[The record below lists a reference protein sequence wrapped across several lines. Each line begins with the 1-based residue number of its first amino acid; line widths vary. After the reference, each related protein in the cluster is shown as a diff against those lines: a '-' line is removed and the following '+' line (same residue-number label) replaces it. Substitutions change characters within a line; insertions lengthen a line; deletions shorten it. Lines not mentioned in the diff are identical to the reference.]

1 MPVAFLTDE
10 QARRYGRYTGE
21 PTAAQLARFF
31 YLDDADRAL
40 IMRRREDHLRLG
52 FAVQLGTVRF
62 LGTFLTDPTDVPAG
76 VVTHLSRQLRIADPS
91 CLPRYLNRPVTHY
104 DHAQEIQRRYG
115 YRDFHEPQEVFRLI
129 RWLYTRAW
137 LSAERPSVLFDLA
150 TARLVERKVLL
161 PGVTVLERLVASIR
175 DRAATRLWQRLAQLP
190 NADQQTKLEALV
202 HVPDGTRSS
211 PLDRLRRAPTRVSG
225 PALVAALQR
234 LEHIRA
240 IGVST
245 LAVDHL
251 PPNRLRDLARY
262 GAAARAQAIARMA
275 PERRLATLLAFARA
289 FEVIAMDDALDLLD
303 LLMTDII
310 HEAQTAGQHA
320 RLRTLRDLDTAAL
333 HLWGAI
339 QVLLDEQIDEAAVRR
354 QAFAQIPRQ
363 QLVEAGAQVETLAR
377 PPDDHYYPELVDRY
391 RRVRLFLPPLL
402 RTVAFDGT
410 QAGQP
415 MLTALAFLRQLEHQ
429 RHPDMRRA
437 PLDLVPSGW
446 RRLVLPR
453 HQPVPDRRAYTL
465 CLLERLQDSLR
476 RRDVF
481 VRRSERWGDPRVRLL
496 QGPQWETLRPQVCR
510 ALGRS
515 ESPEPELRA
524 LAQQLD
530 AAYQRTAGNLPT
542 NAAVRLE
549 QVDGRETLTL
559 TGLEKLEDP
568 PSLRLLRD
576 EVLARLPRVDLPE
589 LLLEIHARTG
599 FAHEFR
605 HISEG
610 TARVT
615 DLPISL
621 CAVLL
626 AEACNIGLEPVVRS
640 DIPALTRG
648 RLSWVQQNYLRAD
661 TLTRAN
667 ACLVDTQAT
676 IPLAQAWGGGEVAS
690 ADGLRFVVPV
700 RTINAGPNRKY
711 FNADRGV
718 TYYNFTSDQFTGFH
732 AIVIPGTLR
741 DSMYILDGLLEHQT
755 RLRPVEIMADT
766 AGVSDVVFG
775 LFWLLGYQ
783 FSPRL
788 ADLGEAQFWRL
799 DPRADYGVL
808 NGIARARVPAKLIAH
823 NWDDLLRVAG
833 SLQQGTVSASE
844 LMRSL
849 LRGKRPSTL
858 TRAIGALGRIP
869 KTLYMLAYVDDERY
883 RRRILTQLNRGESR
897 HSMARAVF
905 HGQRGELR
913 QRYREGQEDQ
923 LGALGLVVNAI
934 VLWNTLYMEAAL
946 QQLRAEG
953 MPVAAAD
960 VARLSPL
967 VHRHIN
973 FQGRY
978 SFMLSEVVARGELRP
993 LRDLSDRSEDDEW
1006 DMGVA

>member
-1 MPVAFLTDE
+1 LQRIEDIRA
-10 QARRYGRYTGE
+10 TG
-21 PTAAQLARFF
+21 
-31 YLDDADRAL
+31 
-40 IMRRREDHLRLG
+40 
-52 FAVQLGTVRF
+52 
-62 LGTFLTDPTDVPAG
+62 
-76 VVTHLSRQLRIADPS
+76 
-91 CLPRYLNRPVTHY
+91 
-104 DHAQEIQRRYG
+104 
-115 YRDFHEPQEVFRLI
+115 
-129 RWLYTRAW
+129 
-137 LSAERPSVLFDLA
+137 
-150 TARLVERKVLL
+150 
-161 PGVTVLERLVASIR
+161 
-175 DRAATRLWQRLAQLP
+175 
-190 NADQQTKLEALV
+190 
-202 HVPDGTRSS
+202 
-211 PLDRLRRAPTRVSG
+211 VSG
-225 PALVAALQR
+225 LS
-234 LEHIRA
+234 LEHI
-240 IGVST
+240 
-245 LAVDHL
+245 

-289 FEVIAMDDALDLLD
+289 FEFIAMDDALDLLD
-303 LLMTDII
+303 LLLTDLVR
-310 HEAQTAGQHA
+310 EAHNEGQKE

-333 HLWGAI
+333 QLWEAI
-339 QVLLDEQIDEAAVRR
+339 QVLLDERIHDAAVRS

-363 QLVEAGAQVETLAR
+363 RLVDAGAQVETLAR
-377 PPDDHYYPELVDRY
+377 PPDDHYYPELVERY
-391 RRVRLFLPPLL
+391 RRVRLFLPTLL
-402 RTVAFDGT
+402 RTVSFDGT

-415 MLTALAFLRQLEHQ
+415 VLTALVFLAQSEHL
-429 RHPDMRRA
+429 RRPDMQHA
-437 PLDLVPSGW
+437 PLDLVPSAW
-446 RRLVLPR
+446 RRLVLPH
-453 HQPVPDRRAYTL
+453 HQRVADRRAYTL
-465 CLLERLQDSLR
+465 CAMERLQDSLR

-481 VRRSERWGDPRVRLL
+481 VPRSERWGDPRLKLL
-496 QGPQWETLRPQVCR
+496 QGQQWETMRPQVCR

-515 ESPEPELRA
+515 ESSEPELHA

-530 AAYQRTAGNLPT
+530 TAYQRTAANFPT
-542 NAAVRLE
+542 NAAVRVE
-549 QVDGRETLTL
+549 QVNGRDTLTL
-559 TGLEKLEDP
+559 TGLDKLDEP
-568 PSLRLLRD
+568 PSLITLRD
-576 EVLARLPRVDLPE
+576 HVLARLPRIDLPE
-589 LLLEIHARTG
+589 VLLEIHARTG
-599 FAHEFR
+599 FAHEFT

-610 TARVT
+610 AARVA

-626 AEACNIGLEPVVRS
+626 ADACNIGLEPVVRS
-640 DIPALTRG
+640 DIPALTRS
-648 RLSWVQQNYLRAD
+648 RLSWVQQNYLRAE

-741 DSMYILDGLLEHQT
+741 DSMFILDGLLEHQT

-788 ADLGEAQFWRL
+788 ADIGEARFWRL
-799 DPRADYGVL
+799 DPTADYGVL
-808 NGIARARVPAKLIAH
+808 NPIARSRVNTKLIARH
-823 NWDDLLRVAG
+823 WEDLLRVAG

-849 LRGKRPSTL
+849 LRSKRPSAL
-858 TRAIGALGRIP
+858 ARAIGALGRIP
-869 KTLYMLAYVDDERY
+869 RTLYMLAYIDDEHY
-883 RRRILTQLNRGESR
+883 RRRILTQLNRGEGR
-897 HSMARAVF
+897 HSVSRAVF

-946 QQLRAEG
+946 TQLQHEG
-953 MPVAAAD
+953 IDVVSAD
-960 VARLSPL
+960 IARLSPL

-978 SFMLSEVVARGELRP
+978 SFALAESVAQGALRS
-993 LRDLSDRSEDDEW
+993 LRAPHEQEE
-1006 DMGVA
+1006 

>member
-1 MPVAFLTDE
+1 
-10 QARRYGRYTGE
+10 
-21 PTAAQLARFF
+21 
-31 YLDDADRAL
+31 
-40 IMRRREDHLRLG
+40 
-52 FAVQLGTVRF
+52 
-62 LGTFLTDPTDVPAG
+62 
-76 VVTHLSRQLRIADPS
+76 VVTYVSRQLRIADPS
-91 CLPRYLNRPVTHY
+91 CLPRYLDRRVTRHE
-104 DHAQEIQRRYG
+104 HAQDIQRRYG
-115 YRDFHEPQEVFRLI
+115 YRDFHAPREVFRLV

-150 TARLVERKVLL
+150 TAQLVEHKVLL

-175 DRAATRLWQRLAQLP
+175 DHAAARLWQRLAQLP
-190 NADQQTKLEALV
+190 NADQQARLEALV
-202 HVPDGTRSS
+202 QVPDGARLS

-225 PALVAALQR
+225 PALAAACHR
-234 LEHIRA
+234 LEEIRT
-240 IGVST
+240 IGVSA
-245 LAVDHL
+245 LAFDHL

-275 PERRLATLLAFARA
+275 PDRRLAILLAFAHA
-289 FEVIAMDDALDLLD
+289 FEVMAMDDALDLLD
-303 LLMTDII
+303 LVITEIV
-310 HEAQTAGQHA
+310 HAAESEGQKE

-333 HLWGAI
+333 QLWEALPP
-339 QVLLDEQIDEAAVRR
+339 LLDEQIADAAVRS
-354 QAFAQIPRQ
+354 QTFAQIPRQ
-363 QLVEAGAQVETLAR
+363 RLVDAGTQVETLAR

-391 RRVRLFLPPLL
+391 RRVRLFLPALL

-415 MLTALAFLRQLEHQ
+415 MLTAVAFLGQLEQQH
-429 RHPDMRRA
+429 HPDMHHA
-437 PLDLVPSGW
+437 PLDLVPGAW

-453 HQPVPDRRAYTL
+453 RQAVADRRAYTL
-465 CLLERLQDSLR
+465 CMMERLQDSLR

-481 VRRSERWGDPRVRLL
+481 VRRSERWGDPRVKLL

-510 ALGRS
+510 ALSRS
-515 ESPEPELRA
+515 ELPELELHA

-530 AAYQRTAGNLPT
+530 TAYQHTAANFPT
-542 NAAVRLE
+542 NAAVRVE
-549 QVDGRETLTL
+549 QVKGRDTLTL
-559 TGLEKLEDP
+559 TGLDKLEEP
-568 PSLRLLRD
+568 ASLVTLRD
-576 EVLARLPRVDLPE
+576 HVLARLPQVDLPE
-589 LLLEIHARTG
+589 VLLEIHARTG
-599 FAHEFR
+599 FAHEFT

-610 TARVT
+610 AARVA

-640 DIPALTRG
+640 DIPALTRS
-648 RLSWVQQNYLRAD
+648 RLSWVQQNYLRAE
-661 TLTRAN
+661 TLVRAN
-667 ACLVDTQAT
+667 ACLVDTQTT
-676 IPLAQAWGGGEVAS
+676 IPLAQEWGGGEVAS

-711 FNADRGV
+711 FNAERGV

-741 DSMYILDGLLEHQT
+741 DSMFILDGLLEHQT
-755 RLRPVEIMADT
+755 RLRPMEIMTDT

-788 ADLGEAQFWRL
+788 ADIGEAQFWRV
-799 DPRADYGVL
+799 DRRADYGVL
-808 NGIARARVPAKLIAH
+808 NGIARSRVNTTLIAR

-833 SLQQGTVSASE
+833 SLHQGTVSASE

-849 LRGKRPSTL
+849 LRSQRPSTL

-897 HSMARAVF
+897 HSVARAVF

-923 LGALGLVVNAI
+923 LGALGLVVNAM

-946 QQLRAEG
+946 TQVREEGRA
-953 MPVAAAD
+953 VQAAD

-967 VHRHIN
+967 VHKHIN

-978 SFMLSEVVARGELRP
+978 SFALSEAVARGELRP
-993 LRDLSDRSEDDEW
+993 LRNPDEPSEDGEW
-1006 DMGVA
+1006 